1 MLRVSTVSEVGVL
14 EQGGEEAMRG
24 ASEGQE
30 GAFLICDG
38 VKVLSG
44 GTRALKGHR
53 GEAD

>member
-1 MLRVSTVSEVGVL
+1 ML
-14 EQGGEEAMRG
+14 EEGREDDVRG

-44 GTRALKGHR
+44 GAGALKGQ
-53 GEAD
+53 GEDTGNH